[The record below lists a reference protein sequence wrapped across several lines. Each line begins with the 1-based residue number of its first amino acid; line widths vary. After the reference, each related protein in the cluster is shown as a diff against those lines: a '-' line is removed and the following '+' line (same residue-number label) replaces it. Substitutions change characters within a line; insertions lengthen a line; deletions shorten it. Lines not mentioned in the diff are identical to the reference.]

1 MYQKVLKVTEYSV
14 IVVIE
19 AIAAVLFMIATILSF
34 RVFLRT
40 KKTTDMWLLISF
52 AALVA
57 FLTSLLN
64 AFEWSLGRPAE
75 LDRLGE
81 YITIIFSIVWIY
93 IAYRFILFGSLTK
106 E

>member
-1 MYQKVLKVTEYSV
+1 MYQKVLKVINF

-19 AIAAVLFMIATILSF
+19 AIAALLFLTATILSF

-40 KKTTDMWLLISF
+40 KKTTDIWLLISF

-64 AFEWSLGRPAE
+64 AFEWFLARPVE
-75 LDRLGE
+75 LDKIGE
-81 YITIIFSIVWIY
+81 FTTIVFSIVWIY
-93 IAYRFILFGSLTK
+93 IAYRFILFKSLTK

>member
-1 MYQKVLKVTEYSV
+1 MINF

-40 KKTTDMWLLISF
+40 KKTTDIWLLISF
-52 AALVA
+52 VAFIA
-57 FLTSLLN
+57 FLTSVLN

-81 YITIIFSIVWIY
+81 YTTIVFSVVWIY
-93 IAYRFILFGSLTK
+93 IAYRFIVFRSPAK

>member
-1 MYQKVLKVTEYSV
+1 MIPDVV

-19 AIAAVLFMIATILSF
+19 SIAALLFMTATILSF
-34 RVFLRT
+34 KVFLRT
-40 KKTTDMWLLISF
+40 KKTTDIWLLISF
-52 AALVA
+52 AAFIA

-64 AFEWSLGRPAE
+64 SFEWSLGRHAE

-81 YITIIFSIVWIY
+81 YTTIVFSIVWIY
-93 IAYRFILFGSLTK
+93 IAYRFILFKNLTK